1 MDHPNRSVVEPTFPE
16 RLLAEFPPASL
27 AMWHEEVVKLLK
39 GAPFEKKMLTLTYE
53 GITLK
58 PLYTAEDMAGLQ
70 ATATMPGEPPF
81 LRGASLLGYRGKPW
95 WVAQELPYPTYEELN
110 QALRL
115 DLERGQTAVNLLLDR
130 ATQAGLDPDMAAP
143 GEVGAG
149 GTSIASVIGLAR
161 ALDGVD
167 LETVPILVQ
176 PGSAALP
183 FAALLVAYLRRQGK
197 DVSRLQGALGMDP
210 LCGLVA
216 NGELPVSV
224 VRAYDELATL
234 TRWAATNAPQV
245 ATVSAYGFPYHDSGA
260 SAVQELAFTLAVAV
274 EHLRQLETRGIEVE
288 WSAPRVL
295 FGLSVGSQ
303 FFMEVAKLR
312 AARMLWARV
321 VQASGGS
328 EDAARMRLHV
338 RSSSWNKTAFDPHT
352 NILRATTEAFAAVLG
367 GCDSLHVVP
376 FDEPLGLPSE
386 LGRRIARN
394 TQTILRDEVHLD
406 ALIDPAGGSWAVEAL
421 TVEVAEKAW
430 TVFQNIEAAGGM
442 LAALEAGIPQRMVAE
457 VAAER
462 AKAIAGRRDPVLGVN
477 IYPNPGEG
485 RPVRRMP
492 DLAALHAARS
502 ARLQELRCSQEH
514 TENVRVLESLQ
525 HILESRPEELFEALV
540 DAASKGATIG
550 EFSKTLRSSDGPR
563 PRVTPVRVHRGA
575 EQIEALRERVLAWQE
590 RQGASAQVFVA
601 AVGTLAE
608 IMPRLD
614 FSRGFF
620 QVGGLVVDAAR
631 TFATAAEAEAAAL
644 ASKAPIVV
652 VLATDERYPGLVPE
666 LAPALK
672 RARPGV
678 TLVLAGF
685 PKDHVEAFRQAG
697 IDEFIHMRSDVHA
710 TLVAMA
716 ERIGVRA

>member
-1 MDHPNRSVVEPTFPE
+1 MDQSSIRGVEPTSPQH
-16 RLLAEFPPASL
+16 LLAEFPPASL
-27 AMWHEEVVKLLK
+27 EQWHEEVVKLLK
-39 GAPFEKKMLTLTYE
+39 GAPFEKKMLTPTYE

-58 PLYTAEDMAGLQ
+58 PLYSQSDVSTLSAKDA
-70 ATATMPGEPPF
+70 MPGGAPF
-81 LRGASLLGYRGKPW
+81 TRGARLLGYQERPW
-95 WVAQELPYPTYEELN
+95 WVAQELPYPTYDELN
-110 QALRL
+110 QALCL

-130 ATQAGLDPDMAAP
+130 ATQAGLDPDMAGS

-161 ALDGVD
+161 ALGGID
-167 LETVPILVQ
+167 LESVPILVQ

-197 DVSRLQGALGMDP
+197 EISRLQGALGMDP

-216 NGELPVSV
+216 HGELPVSIA
-224 VRAYDELATL
+224 RAYDELATL

-245 ATVSAYGFPYHDSGA
+245 TTVSAYGFVYHDSGGT
-260 SAVQELAFTLAVAV
+260 AVQELAFTLAVAV
-274 EHLRQLETRGIEVE
+274 EHLRQLEARGVGVE
-288 WSAPRVL
+288 TAAPRML
-295 FGLSVGSQ
+295 FGLSVGSH

-312 AARMLWARV
+312 AARVLWARV

-328 EDAARMRLHV
+328 EDAARMRLHA
-338 RSSSWNKTAFDPHT
+338 RCSSWNKTAFDPHT

-386 LGRRIARN
+386 LARRIARN

-421 TVEVAEKAW
+421 TAEVAEKAW
-430 TVFQNIEAAGGM
+430 ALFGEIEAAGGM
-442 LAALEAGIPQRMVAE
+442 LAALEAGTPQRAVAE

-462 AKAIAGRRDPVLGVN
+462 AKAIAGRREPVLGVN
-477 IYPNPGEG
+477 IYPNPSESL
-485 RPVRRMP
+485 PVRRLP

-550 EFSKTLRSSDGPR
+550 EFSKTLRTSDGPR
-563 PRVTPVRVHRGA
+563 PRVAPVRIHRGA
-575 EQIEALRERVLAWQE
+575 EQLEALRESVLTW
-590 RQGASAQVFVA
+590 RQGQVEQTQVFVA

-614 FSRGFF
+614 FTRGFF
-620 QVGGLVVDAAR
+620 QVGGLAVDAGR
-631 TFATAAEAEAAAL
+631 TFATAAQAEEAAMV
-644 ASKAPIVV
+644 SEAPIVV

-672 RARPGV
+672 RARPDL
-678 TLVLAGF
+678 TLVLAGY
-685 PKDHVEAFRQAG
+685 PKDHVEAFKQAG
-697 IDEFIHMRSDVHA
+697 IDEFIHVRSDVHA
-710 TLVAMA
+710 TLAAMT